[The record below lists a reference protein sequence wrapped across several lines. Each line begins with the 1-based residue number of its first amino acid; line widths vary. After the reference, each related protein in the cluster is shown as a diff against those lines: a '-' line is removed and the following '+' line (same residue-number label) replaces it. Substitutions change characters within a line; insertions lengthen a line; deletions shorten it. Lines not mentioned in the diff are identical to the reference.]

1 MRKQE
6 EATTE
11 KCSVDLRTT
20 LFSLSQNELWMCV
33 VEATKHPEMRSFCIP
48 SFFRSLGGSVSH
60 GVPQATRKCHVFQ
73 TSQCSRIQII
83 REGLPQIA
91 TFTKDPTQW
100 EKHQN
105 IFLIPAS
112 SLPPLILE
120 RPKPQVGQSQRTR
133 SHVDKKSAWVCV
145 EIRDLY

>member
-60 GVPQATRKCHVFQ
+60 GVPQATRKCHVDFVDFVVFTYTDHQ
-73 TSQCSRIQII
+73 RGLATNRHVYQRSSTVGKAPKYFPDTRLFPPTSYFRKTKTPGGT
-83 REGLPQIA
+83 EP
-91 TFTKDPTQW
+91 KDP
-100 EKHQN
+100 
-105 IFLIPAS
+105 
-112 SLPPLILE
+112 
-120 RPKPQVGQSQRTR
+120 
-133 SHVDKKSAWVCV
+133 
-145 EIRDLY
+145 